1 MPCLARDLSDRP
13 RFLRLLLTVA
23 TLVPTY
29 QESFAQHIS
38 GKAHASRCGGR
49 KGFAGLLPN
58 AMGVIPALVR
68 ADLRMAS
75 AQFGT
80 DPDGSGGG
88 AHNGTS
94 VAWAP
99 PVRQISLS
107 YEVEHALP

>member
-1 MPCLARDLSDRP
+1 
-13 RFLRLLLTVA
+13 
-23 TLVPTY
+23 
-29 QESFAQHIS
+29 
-38 GKAHASRCGGR
+38 
-49 KGFAGLLPN
+49 
-58 AMGVIPALVR
+58 MGVIPALVR

-107 YEVEHALP
+107 YEVEHALRAALTRSAEITPPPPRPATAASNAPPRGGGPHGASRAQLPVAQHRAP